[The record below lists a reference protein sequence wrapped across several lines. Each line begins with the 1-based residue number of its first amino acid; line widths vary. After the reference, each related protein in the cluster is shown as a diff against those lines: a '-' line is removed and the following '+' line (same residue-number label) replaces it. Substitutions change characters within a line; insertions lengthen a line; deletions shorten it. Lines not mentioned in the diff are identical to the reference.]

1 MEGVFNMETK
11 LTNDEKKKRKRSTI
25 LNAAI
30 KLYSDTGF
38 AETKVADIA
47 KEAGV
52 SFGTVFTYFDSK
64 EALYESAILEP
75 LKEIKPYFIELGE
88 HFKGGPLEVVKQM
101 IDCHVQ
107 LFSMRSEYLRLIQQ
121 VLARPDRFPK
131 LFKELDDFVKVFK
144 DSIYPVIEEG
154 QRLGY
159 FYEDSPSLIAESYFS
174 ILNGMRLTFIDE
186 YTNVMR
192 KDIARQALRLFGP
205 ITNK

>member
-1 MEGVFNMETK
+1 MNSI

-30 KLYSDTGF
+30 KLYSENGF

-52 SFGTVFTYFDSK
+52 SFGTVFTYFNSK
-64 EALYESAILEP
+64 EELYESAILEP
-75 LKEIKPYFIELGE
+75 LEEIKPYFTEIEE
-88 HFKGGPLEVVKQM
+88 HFKGEPLEVIKEM

-107 LFSMRSEYLRLIQQ
+107 LFAKRSEFLRLIQQ
-121 VLARPDRFPK
+121 VLARPERFPK
-131 LFKELDDFVKVFK
+131 LYKELDDFVKLFK
-144 DSIYPVIEEG
+144 VCIYPVIEAG

-159 FYEDSPSLIAESYFS
+159 FYEESPTLIAESYLS

-186 YTNVMR
+186 YTNLIW
-192 KDIARQALRLFGP
+192 KDITKQALRLFGP
-205 ITNK
+205 ISNL

>member
-1 MEGVFNMETK
+1 MKTI

-30 KLYSDTGF
+30 KLYSVNGF

-64 EALYESAILEP
+64 EALYEVAILEP
-75 LKEIKPYFIELGE
+75 LEEIKPYFMEIEE
-88 HFKGGPLEVVKQM
+88 HFKGEPLEVVKEM
-101 IDCHVQ
+101 IDCHIQ
-107 LFSMRSEYLRLIQQ
+107 LFSTRSEYLRLIQQ
-121 VLARPDRFPK
+121 ILARPDRFPK
-131 LFKELDDFVKVFK
+131 LFKELDDFVKVFI
-144 DSIYPVIEEG
+144 DSIYSVIKEG

-159 FYEDSPSLIAESYFS
+159 FYEESPSLIAESYLS

-186 YTNVMR
+186 YTNVMQ
-192 KDIARQALRLFGP
+192 KNISRQALRLFGP
-205 ITNK
+205 ISNK

>member
-1 MEGVFNMETK
+1 MKTI

-30 KLYSDTGF
+30 KLYSVNGF

-64 EALYESAILEP
+64 EVLYEVAILEP
-75 LKEIKPYFIELGE
+75 LEEIKPYFMELEE
-88 HFKGGPLEVVKQM
+88 HFKGEPLEVVKEM
-101 IDCHVQ
+101 IDCHIQ
-107 LFSMRSEYLRLIQQ
+107 LFSTRSEYLRLIQQ
-121 VLARPDRFPK
+121 ILARPDRFPK
-131 LFKELDDFVKVFK
+131 LFKELDDFVKVFIH
-144 DSIYPVIEEG
+144 SIYSVIKEG

-159 FYEDSPSLIAESYFS
+159 FYEETPSLIAESYLS

-186 YTNVMR
+186 YTNVMQ
-192 KDIARQALRLFGP
+192 KNISRQALRLFGP
-205 ITNK
+205 ISNK

>member
-1 MEGVFNMETK
+1 METK

-75 LKEIKPYFIELGE
+75 LKEITPYFIELGE
-88 HFKGGPLEVVKQM
+88 HFKGEPLEVVKEM
-101 IDCHVQ
+101 IDCHIQ

-159 FYEDSPSLIAESYFS
+159 FYEESPSLIAESYFS

-192 KDIARQALRLFGP
+192 QDISRQALRLFGP

>member
-1 MEGVFNMETK
+1 METK

-64 EALYESAILEP
+64 EALYEAAILEP
-75 LKEIKPYFIELGE
+75 LKEIKPYFIEVGE
-88 HFKGGPLEVVKQM
+88 HFKGEPLEVVKEM

-131 LFKELDDFVKVFK
+131 LFKELDDFVKVFL
-144 DSIYPVIEEG
+144 DNIYPVIEEG

-159 FYEDSPSLIAESYFS
+159 FYEESPSLIAESYLS

-192 KDIARQALRLFGP
+192 KDISRQALRLFGP

>member
-1 MEGVFNMETK
+1 METK
-11 LTNDEKKKRKRSTI
+11 LTNNEKKKRKRSTI

-30 KLYSDTGF
+30 KLYSDNGF
-38 AETKVADIA
+38 AETKIADIA

-64 EALYESAILEP
+64 EGLYEVAILEP
-75 LKEIKPYFIELGE
+75 LEEIKPYFINIGE
-88 HFKGGPLEVVKQM
+88 HFKGEPLEVVKEM

-107 LFSMRSEYLRLIQQ
+107 LFSMRREYLRLIQQ

-131 LFKELDDFVKVFK
+131 LFKELDDFVKVFI
-144 DSIYPVIEEG
+144 DSIYPFIKEG

-159 FYEDSPSLIAESYFS
+159 FYEESPSLIAESYLS

-186 YTNVMR
+186 YTNVMQ
-192 KDIARQALRLFGP
+192 KNISRQALRLFGP

>member
-1 MEGVFNMETK
+1 MEPVLTK
-11 LTNDEKKKRKRSTI
+11 DEKKKRKRSTI

-30 KLYSDTGF
+30 KLYSENGF
-38 AETKVADIA
+38 AETKVAEIA

-75 LKEIKPYFIELGE
+75 LEEIKPYFIEIEE
-88 HFKGGPLEVVKQM
+88 HFKGDPLEVVKEM
-101 IDCHVQ
+101 IDCHVK

-131 LFKELDDFVKVFK
+131 LFKELDDFVNTF
-144 DSIYPVIEEG
+144 IECILPIIEAG
-154 QRLGY
+154 QKLGY
-159 FYEDSPSLIAESYFS
+159 FYEESPSLITESYLS

-186 YTNVMR
+186 YTNLIW
-192 KDIARQALRLFGP
+192 KDITIQALRLFGP
-205 ITNK
+205 ISNK

>member
-1 MEGVFNMETK
+1 METK

-75 LKEIKPYFIELGE
+75 LKEIKPYFIEVGE
-88 HFKGGPLEVVKQM
+88 HFKGEPLEVVKEM

-159 FYEDSPSLIAESYFS
+159 FYEESPSLIAESYFS

-192 KDIARQALRLFGP
+192 QDISRQALRLFGP